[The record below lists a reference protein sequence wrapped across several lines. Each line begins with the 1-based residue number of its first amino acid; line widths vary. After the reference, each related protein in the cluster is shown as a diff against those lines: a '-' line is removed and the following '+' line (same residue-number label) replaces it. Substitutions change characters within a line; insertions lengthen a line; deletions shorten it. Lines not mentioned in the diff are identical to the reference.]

1 MFRVRSINER
11 TKTRTPWEK
20 RQRYKHKYAIKEVKN
35 YAEEHFVT
43 GLILSSQEL
52 KDIY

>member
-1 MFRVRSINER
+1 VFRVRSINEKN
-11 TKTRTPWEK
+11 KTRTPREK
-20 RQRYKHKYAIKEVKN
+20 RQRYKHQYAIKEVKT

-43 GLILSSQEL
+43 GLIISNQEL